1 MKHFILVQVGPSLR
15 LYDHE
20 ARPVDLFNRFT
31 EDMRL
36 RSRHADSTQKGYS
49 EHVANSLDY
58 LYELGLLDVMNPP
71 SPENFTRAL
80 NDYPTFLEDAQHCTD
95 PVLAEVA
102 VRLGRSPISKVSCQK
117 HCSALNKFTSLCER
131 HVKQERELKTALGLN
146 LETQYTILGQPE
158 LVERRPLESF
168 RMRQNSIISGN
179 IMGTK
184 LKATK
189 RKPRVST
196 NPPAP
201 TFEGKDF
208 PRSRLQATLNL
219 ITNTRERLLAT
230 MVAAGGLRFSEA
242 IQIRRSDVD
251 LVNRTISVNDPNGA
265 RRPITEKARR
275 MPFKGRR
282 TSKVYLIHPLRDWL
296 FELIELY
303 LEERPQVLEGDY
315 LFLHDNVE
323 KYGIPMCTSTPMK
336 TLNKSFNS
344 AFKKSQVKQAALTG
358 CDRAHLFT
366 LHSLRHFYA
375 MWLKNCVRVKGKKK
389 LGLEIY
395 QIQRLMGHRLL
406 TTTMR
411 YCHDDQ
417 DIVDMLMEA
426 SDLRMEHPDNI
437 IDLDE
442 HYADTLIKHGNYL
455 KSEKPSSQYRLP
467 NQ

>member
-1 MKHFILVQVGPSLR
+1 MKNFLLVQVGPSLR
-15 LYDHE
+15 LYDSDDQ
-20 ARPVDLFNRFT
+20 PVDLFNRFT

-36 RSRHADSTQKGYS
+36 QARHAESTRKGYS
-49 EHVANSLDY
+49 EHVANGLDY
-58 LYELGLLDVMNPP
+58 LCELGLLDVMNPP

-80 NDYPTFLEDAQHCTD
+80 NDYPTFLEDAQYCID
-95 PVLAEVA
+95 PVLADVA
-102 VRLGRSPISKVSCQK
+102 VRLGRSPISKGSCQK
-117 HCSALNKFTSLCER
+117 HCSAFNKFASLCER
-131 HVKQERELKTALGLN
+131 YIKQERELKTALGLN
-146 LETQYTILGQPE
+146 LETQYAILGQPE
-158 LVERRPLESF
+158 LVERTPLERF

-189 RKPRVST
+189 RKPRMST
-196 NPPAP
+196 NPPEP

-208 PRSRLQATLNL
+208 PRSRLQTTINF
-219 ITNTRERLLAT
+219 IKNTREKLLAT
-230 MVAAGGLRFSEA
+230 MLAAGGLRFSEA
-242 IQIRRSDVD
+242 IQLRRSDID
-251 LVNRTISVNDPNGA
+251 LVNKTISVNDPNGA

-315 LFLHDNVE
+315 LFLHDNDE
-323 KYGIPMCTSTPMK
+323 KYGHPMCTSTPMK

-344 AFKKSQVKQAALTG
+344 AFKKAQIKQAALTN
-358 CDRAHLFT
+358 CDQANLFT

-395 QIQRLMGHRLL
+395 QIQRLMGHKRLA
-406 TTTMR
+406 TTMR

-437 IDLDE
+437 IDLEE
-442 HYADTLIKHGNYL
+442 HYANTLIDHGNYL
-455 KSEKPSSQYRLP
+455 KSHNSSNQYRLV
-467 NQ
+467 N